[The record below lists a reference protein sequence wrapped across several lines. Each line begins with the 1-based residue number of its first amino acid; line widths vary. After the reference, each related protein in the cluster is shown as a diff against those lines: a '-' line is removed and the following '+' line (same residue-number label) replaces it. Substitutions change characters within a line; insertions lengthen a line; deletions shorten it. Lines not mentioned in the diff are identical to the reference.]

1 MAVNQRHKHKGAGS
15 SPSVSQAE
23 AAAARSKTPAQQLPS
38 RPRHGASLD
47 DRHAGSRRAALA
59 SAANRPGT
67 YRSRHGRGTNR
78 VGAGVTLL
86 LVAAVVVGIPTSGST
101 TVPRDSVSSE
111 TNASSSPSLSSSAA
125 PGSTLTTPA
134 PYPLSGTV
142 PSLARPG
149 PTAST
154 VPGTTPSLALPT
166 TPPVPTVRPSSAA
179 NPPTVGGYALNN
191 TQDTPLLGNT
201 AGYQSVVLQDYMYA
215 DIARIKATNPNT
227 KVMAYENAAITQGP
241 NSCQYDKHMAAG
253 VSYCYAN
260 AYHPE
265 WFLLDRSGHRVVY
278 ADYPSYFAMDIGNP
292 AYQSAWL
299 KAVVSQDK
307 RDGFDAVWLDDV
319 NTHPGHGLDGTLQK
333 YSDNQ
338 YGNAMARFIAAVAPG
353 LRANGLLVDANVGV
367 DPWNGAEM
375 SKARA
380 MAPYL
385 SALNREFLV
394 RWSSGP
400 LFSDGLWRSTLDFMD
415 TINATGTPI
424 TAICYGELSDTRAMR
439 YFRATFL
446 LGWSGLAGS
455 AIFYRPTENT
465 DPWSPEWTTDIGSPT
480 DARYPVGTGWRRD
493 FTGGTV
499 VVDPSSRAS
508 QTFALGGKYIM
519 PDGSAVTTVKLS
531 PTTALVLR
539 KSTT

>member
-1 MAVNQRHKHKGAGS
+1 MAFDQRHRNQRHKHKGAGS
-15 SPSVSQAE
+15 SPSGSQTE
-23 AAAARSKTPAQQLPS
+23 TAAAARS
-38 RPRHGASLD
+38 AST
-47 DRHAGSRRAALA
+47 
-59 SAANRPGT
+59 ANRPAT
-67 YRSRHGRGTNR
+67 YLARHGRGTNS
-78 VGAGVTLL
+78 VGAVVTLL
-86 LVAAVVVGIPTSGST
+86 LVAAVAAGVPSSGAT
-101 TVPRDSVSSE
+101 PVPPGSLSSG
-111 TNASSSPSLSSSAA
+111 TYASSSPSLSSSAA
-125 PGSTLTTPA
+125 PRSTLTAPA
-134 PYPLSGTV
+134 PYPLSSPA
-142 PSLARPG
+142 PSLASPG
-149 PTAST
+149 PAAST
-154 VPGTTPSLALPT
+154 VPHASPSSAVPT
-166 TPPVPTVRPSSAA
+166 TPPVPTVRPSSAPTA
-179 NPPTVGGYALNN
+179 PTVGGYALNN
-191 TQDTPLLGNT
+191 TQDISLLGNT
-201 AGYQSVVLQDYMYA
+201 AGYQSVVIQDYMYA
-215 DIARIKATNPNT
+215 DIARIKAANPNT
-227 KVMAYENAAITQGP
+227 KVMAYENAAISQGP
-241 NSCQYDKHMAAG
+241 NSCQYDMHTAAG

-260 AYHPE
+260 ADHPE
-265 WFLLDRSGHRVVY
+265 WFLLSRSGRRAVY

-292 AYQSAWL
+292 EYQSAWL
-299 KAVVSQDK
+299 KAVVSQEK
-307 RDGFDAVWLDDV
+307 RDGFDGVWLDDV

-333 YSDNQ
+333 YSDDQ
-338 YGNAMARFIAAVAPG
+338 YGNAMVSFIAAVAPG

-394 RWSSGP
+394 RWGSGP

-415 TINATGTPI
+415 AINATGTPI

-455 AIFYRPTENT
+455 AIFYRPSENT
-465 DPWSPEWTTDIGSPT
+465 DPWSPDWTTDIGSPT
-480 DARYPVGTGWRRD
+480 NARYAVGAGWRRD

-499 VVDPSSRAS
+499 VVDPSSKAS

-531 PTTALVLR
+531 PTTALVLP